1 MKIDYKQL
9 ILASQQRLARLTE
22 IEEKINA
29 LPHHLRALVPHLD
42 ALIEVAKE
50 AETLDQESKKLLP
63 PDVLDGLIYMRG
75 DAQNLRSKLAVHGNP
90 LIAAVEPAP
99 ESMNEG

>member
-22 IEEKINA
+22 IEEKVNT

-42 ALIEVAKE
+42 TLVEIAKE
-50 AETLDQESKKLLP
+50 VGALDQESKKLLP
-63 PDVLDGLIYMRG
+63 PDVLGGLIYLRG
-75 DAQNLRSKLAVHGNP
+75 EAYSLRSKLAVHGNP

-99 ESMNEG
+99 ESVNEG